1 MVFSSLTFLCIFLP
15 IVVILY
21 GIFPVKWR
29 NFLLLAASLVFY
41 AWGEPRYI
49 LIMLFSTVF
58 DYINGRLIEYY
69 DMQQKQKAKKR
80 VVMVSIVGNLGILAF
95 FKYTDMLI
103 VSWNQITASN
113 LSLLKIALPIGIS
126 FYTFQTMSYTIDVY
140 RGLVKAQRNLISFGM
155 YVCMFP
161 QLIAGPIV
169 RYQTIADQID
179 KRKENNAV
187 WVAGMQRFILGLAK
201 KVILANQ
208 IGRLWEEISTTQ
220 MTQLSTAGAWLGA
233 IAYTFQ
239 IYFDFSGY
247 SDMAIGLGKMF
258 GFTFPENFKH
268 PYESKSI
275 TEFWRRW
282 HITLSTWFREYVYIP
297 LGGNRKGLKRQI
309 VNLLIVWFLTGLWH
323 GASWNFVLWGLYY
336 FVLLVIEK
344 VFLLAK
350 MQRWP
355 RVVQHFYALF
365 FIVTGW
371 VVFAIEDFHK
381 MGQYLLVMFG
391 LRGSWINNTA
401 QDQWWTYAF
410 FLMLLVAASTTI
422 CSKVW
427 NRIRRHMIREEADFV
442 REKGLHAEFIL
453 KSVISVLLLA
463 VSLAM
468 LVAGSFNP
476 FLYFRF

>member
-69 DMQQKQKAKKR
+69 DKQQKQKAKKR
-80 VVMVSIVGNLGILAF
+80 VVMVSVVGNLGILAF

-179 KRKENNAV
+179 ERKENNAV

-355 RVVQHFYALF
+355 RVLQHFYALF

-401 QDQWWTYAF
+401 QYRWCTYAF
-410 FLMLLVAASTTI
+410 FLMILVAASTTI

>member
-355 RVVQHFYALF
+355 RVLQHF
-365 FIVTGW
+365 
-371 VVFAIEDFHK
+371 
-381 MGQYLLVMFG
+381 
-391 LRGSWINNTA
+391 
-401 QDQWWTYAF
+401 
-410 FLMLLVAASTTI
+410 
-422 CSKVW
+422 
-427 NRIRRHMIREEADFV
+427 
-442 REKGLHAEFIL
+442 
-453 KSVISVLLLA
+453 
-463 VSLAM
+463 
-468 LVAGSFNP
+468 
-476 FLYFRF
+476 

>member
-69 DMQQKQKAKKR
+69 DKQQKQKAKKR

-179 KRKENNAV
+179 ERKENNAV

-220 MTQLSTAGAWLGA
+220 MAQLSTAGAWLGA

-297 LGGNRKGLKRQI
+297 LGGNRKGLKRQM

-355 RVVQHFYALF
+355 RVLQHFYALF

-391 LRGSWINNTA
+391 LRGSWINKTA
-401 QDQWWTYAF
+401 QYQWWTYAF
-410 FLMLLVAASTTI
+410 FLMLLMAASTTI

-427 NRIRRHMIREEADFV
+427 NRVRRHMIREEADFV

>member
-69 DMQQKQKAKKR
+69 DKQQKQKAKKR

-179 KRKENNAV
+179 ERKENNAV

-355 RVVQHFYALF
+355 RVLQHFYALF

-401 QDQWWTYAF
+401 QYRWCTYAF
-410 FLMLLVAASTTI
+410 FLMILVAASTTI

>member
-1 MVFSSLTFLCIFLP
+1 MVFSSLTFLCIFFP

-58 DYINGRLIEYY
+58 DYINGRLIEYF
-69 DMQQKQKAKKR
+69 DKQQKQKAKKR
-80 VVMVSIVGNLGILAF
+80 VVIVSIIGNLGILAF

-113 LSLLKIALPIGIS
+113 LYLLKIALPIGIS

-179 KRKENNAV
+179 ERKENNAV

-220 MTQLSTAGAWLGA
+220 MAQLSTAGAWLGA

-258 GFTFPENFKH
+258 GFTFIENFRL
-268 PYESKSI
+268 PYTATSI
-275 TEFWRRW
+275 QDFWRKW
-282 HITLSTWFREYVYIP
+282 HISLSSWFKEYVYIP
-297 LGGNRKGLKRQI
+297 LGGNRRGTARTY
-309 VNLLIVWFLTGLWH
+309 VNLWTVFLLTGIWH
-323 GASWNFVLWGLYY
+323 GAGWTFIFWGIYHGLFNVLERCFLGKWLKQ
-336 FVLLVIEK
+336 EK
-344 VFLLAK
+344 FRPLA
-350 MQRWP
+350 P
-355 RVVQHFYALF
+355 
-365 FIVTGW
+365 
-371 VVFAIEDFHK
+371 
-381 MGQYLLVMFG
+381 FG
-391 LRGSWINNTA
+391 
-401 QDQWWTYAF
+401 
-410 FLMLLVAASTTI
+410 
-422 CSKVW
+422 
-427 NRIRRHMIREEADFV
+427 
-442 REKGLHAEFIL
+442 
-453 KSVISVLLLA
+453 
-463 VSLAM
+463 
-468 LVAGSFNP
+468 
-476 FLYFRF
+476 

>member
-69 DMQQKQKAKKR
+69 DKQQKQKAKKR

-179 KRKENNAV
+179 ERKENNAV

-355 RVVQHFYALF
+355 RVLQHFYALF

-391 LRGSWINNTA
+391 LCGSWINNTA
-401 QDQWWTYAF
+401 QYQWWTYAF
-410 FLMLLVAASTTI
+410 FLMLLMAASTTI